1 MHLYLKT
8 TWISLIGLTLL
19 LSAPVAFTQDS
30 EPDMKQLSPPIAHSF
45 SDQGI
50 PSLFGGY

>member
-8 TWISLIGLTLL
+8 TWISLLGLTLL
-19 LSAPVAFTQDS
+19 LSAPVALTQDS
-30 EPDMKQLSPPIAHSF
+30 EPDIKYPSPPIAHSF
-45 SDQGI
+45 SVQGI